1 VVDRSRPA
9 RIEDV
14 HELARGMPDVVVEG
28 DAENPVYKVAGK
40 SFVYFRTPRPDA
52 VDPVSGERY
61 RDVIIFWV
69 ASDEDKEALVQDE
82 STPFFTTPHFNGH
95 RSVLLRGSRIGELTR
110 DELAETVQDAW
121 LSRAPARKAKAWLA
135 GR

>member
-1 VVDRSRPA
+1 M
-9 RIEDV
+9 

-69 ASDEDKEALVQDE
+69 ASDEDKEVLVQDE

-121 LSRAPARKAKAWLA
+121 LSRAPVRKAKAWLA

>member
-69 ASDEDKEALVQDE
+69 ASDEDKEALVQAE

-121 LSRAPARKAKAWLA
+121 LSRAPARKAKTWLA

>member
-1 VVDRSRPA
+1 M
-9 RIEDV
+9 

-69 ASDEDKEALVQDE
+69 ASDEDKDALVQDD

-121 LSRAPARKAKAWLA
+121 LSRAPVRKAKAWLA